1 MNSEEIMSMCEK
13 LAGRY
18 KSPQHHDDLVQEGI
32 LACYEALAD
41 NENAHPAHLWRMA
54 NRRMYDYLNIDTAP
68 LSVPKSDTARK
79 VARGSGEHTGH
90 YSDSG
95 IRNLEEALRGDV
107 VGLDDFMAFV
117 PDHAEEYE
125 RKDYVKHIMSVAI
138 ETLSYDE
145 LFFLKRRYWDGL
157 SQEELSVECEVTQ
170 KTISIREA
178 NMLEKLRNNL

>member
-1 MNSEEIMSMCEK
+1 MNSEDIMGMCEK

-18 KSPQHHDDLVQEGI
+18 KSPQHHDDLVQEGV
-32 LACYEALAD
+32 LACYEVLAED
-41 NENAHPAHLWRMA
+41 DSPHPAHLWRMA

-90 YSDSG
+90 YSDAG

-107 VGLDDFMAFV
+107 VSMDDFMAFV

-125 RKDYVKHIMSVAI
+125 RKDYARYVISVAI
-138 ETLSYDE
+138 ETLSSE
-145 LFFLKRRYWDGL
+145 EMFLLKRRYFDGMN
-157 SQEELSVECEVTQ
+157 QEELSVEFGTTQ
-170 KTISIREA
+170 KTISVKESAI
-178 NMLEKLRNNL
+178 LDKLRNNL